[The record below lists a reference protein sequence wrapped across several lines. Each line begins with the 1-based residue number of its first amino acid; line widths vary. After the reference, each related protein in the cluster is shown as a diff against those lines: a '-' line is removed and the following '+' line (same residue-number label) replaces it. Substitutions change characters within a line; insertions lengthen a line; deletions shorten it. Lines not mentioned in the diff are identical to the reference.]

1 VARLGKIMELKYK
14 AADLRKLEKEI
25 VKRVKELVFSTRR
38 NTAKKNGKYVIEKQT
53 GDLERSITGNKNFIK
68 PDKKGNLSIDLKV
81 MEYYVFL
88 DEGTSKMKGWFLTE
102 AIFEDDEVRKAI
114 KELQQ
119 KTTKRA
125 ILNVLSD
132 IKTKD

>member
-1 VARLGKIMELKYK
+1 MELKYK

-38 NTAKKNGKYVIEKQT
+38 NTDKKNGKYVIEKQT

-88 DEGTSKMKGWFLTE
+88 DEGTSRMKGWFLTE

>member
-1 VARLGKIMELKYK
+1 MELKYK
-14 AADLRKLEKEI
+14 SADLRKAEKEI

-38 NTAKKNGKYVIEKQT
+38 DTAKKNGKYVIEKQT

-114 KELQQ
+114 KELQV

>member
-1 VARLGKIMELKYK
+1 MELKYK

>member
-1 VARLGKIMELKYK
+1 MELKYK
-14 AADLRKLEKEI
+14 SADLRKLEKEI

-38 NTAKKNGKYVIEKQT
+38 NTAKKNNKYVIEKQT

>member
-1 VARLGKIMELKYK
+1 MELKYK
-14 AADLRKLEKEI
+14 SADLRKLEKEI

-38 NTAKKNGKYVIEKQT
+38 NTAKKNNKYVIEKQT

-114 KELQQ
+114 KDLQV

>member
-1 VARLGKIMELKYK
+1 MELKYK

-38 NTAKKNGKYVIEKQT
+38 NTAKKNNKYVIEKQT

-68 PDKKGNLSIDLKV
+68 PDKRGNLSIDLKV

-114 KELQQ
+114 KELQV

>member
-1 VARLGKIMELKYK
+1 MELKYK
-14 AADLRKLEKEI
+14 SADLRKAEKEI

-114 KELQQ
+114 KELQV